1 MRKVGRINPVARAL
15 LRSRRNTS
23 TVDSKKRYNRKKDK
37 ANEEWET
44 MPMFQKIPIRVKA
57 KNSPKVVRIIERKKR
72 VRAKDKH
79 QTIQLLYGFTT

>member
-37 ANEEWET
+37 TNEERMGRDAYVPEAT
-44 MPMFQKIPIRVKA
+44 NKG
-57 KNSPKVVRIIERKKR
+57 EE
-72 VRAKDKH
+72 
-79 QTIQLLYGFTT
+79 

>member
-37 ANEEWET
+37 TNEE
-44 MPMFQKIPIRVKA
+44 RVGRDYYVSEDTSK
-57 KNSPKVVRIIERKKR
+57 E
-72 VRAKDKH
+72 KD
-79 QTIQLLYGFTT
+79 TT

>member
-37 ANEEWET
+37 ANEERMGNDAHVPEAT
-44 MPMFQKIPIRVKA
+44 DKVK
-57 KNSPKVVRIIERKKR
+57 
-72 VRAKDKH
+72 D
-79 QTIQLLYGFTT
+79 